1 MLTSLVVGGT
11 GFIGSHIANFLIRE
25 GYDVTVIGSV
35 KRDKS
40 NYYLNSKIKTFFV
53 DLSNIE
59 ELKLCGIDW
68 KFNLVINCGGYV
80 DHCTFLDAFDSV
92 VRTHLVGTLNIV
104 KLIYNHHLM
113 KYIHLGSSDEY
124 GNIDSYC
131 EEKIREAP
139 LTPYSYSKVAST
151 YLLQMLAHSENFP
164 SVIVRPFLI
173 YGSNQKSNRLLPFV
187 VQSCLKDKEFELT
200 HGMQVRDFL
209 YISDFV
215 EAINCLINAPIEKIR
230 GKIYN
235 VSSGYSI
242 YLYEVINLIVK
253 ITGGGRPQFGKKVA
267 RQNEAQILK
276 SNSENFRNDFDWE
289 PKISLKEGILKL
301 VKFTSDNYFKK

>member
-1 MLTSLVVGGT
+1 MLTSLVIGGT
-11 GFIGSHIANFLIRE
+11 GFIGSHIANFLVGQ
-25 GYDVTVIGSV
+25 GYEVTVIGSI
-35 KRDKS
+35 KKS
-40 NYYLNSKIKTFFV
+40 KSRYYLEPKIKTFFV
-53 DLSNIE
+53 NLSKIE
-59 ELKLCGIDW
+59 ELKFCGIDW

-80 DHCTFLDAFDSV
+80 DHSPFLDAFDSIIG
-92 VRTHLVGTLNIV
+92 THLVGTLNIV
-104 KLIYNHHLM
+104 KLIYNQHLI

-124 GNIDSYC
+124 GNIDSSC
-131 EEKIREAP
+131 EEKIRECP

-164 SVIVRPFLI
+164 SVIVRPFLV
-173 YGSNQKSNRLLPFV
+173 YGSNQSPNRLLPFV

-209 YISDFV
+209 YISDFI
-215 EAINCLINAPIEKIR
+215 EAINCLIKAPTDKIR

-235 VSSGYSI
+235 ISSGESI
-242 YLYEVINLIVK
+242 SLREVIKLIVK

-267 RQNEAQILK
+267 RKSESHILK
-276 SNSENFRNDFDWE
+276 STSESFRNDFDWE

-301 VKFTSDNYFKK
+301 VKFNSQN